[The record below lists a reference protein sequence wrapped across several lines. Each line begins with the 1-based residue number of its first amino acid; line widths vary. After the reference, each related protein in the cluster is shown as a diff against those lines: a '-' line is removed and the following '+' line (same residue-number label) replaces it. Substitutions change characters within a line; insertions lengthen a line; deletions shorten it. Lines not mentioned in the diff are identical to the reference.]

1 MSGAARSTGWWR
13 SLARPWLWAALV
25 AAFVPAAALLAWA
38 GGPEQITRLFVRHD
52 GTWAAIGAGRGAPAW
67 IQAFR
72 PFEML
77 DEAGNPVGYDVDLA
91 RRIAQTWGLEVEIVA
106 LGFDSLLDAVQ
117 AGKIDSIVSAL
128 PYDPRATREIAYSS
142 PYFEAGVRLAVRA
155 GSPISGVAGL
165 DGAAVAV
172 EWGSMSDMV
181 GRRLQREGSALELVP
196 YASADEAAAALAD
209 DPAIDALLADN
220 VTLRQTQGQ
229 GAAIDAAGPAL
240 ESNAYV
246 IASAREA
253 TTLHE
258 NIEQALATLERRTA
272 SLSSWRTAG
281 SAPRRHRH
289 RPTVH
294 CPHVSSATPSGTAFW
309 VLARKA
315 IVACIAGCRNFGAVS

>member
-1 MSGAARSTGWWR
+1 MSGAARSTGWRR
-13 SLARPWLWAALV
+13 SLSRPWLWAALV
-25 AAFVPAAALLAWA
+25 AALTLAAALLAWA

-52 GTWAAIGAGRGAPAW
+52 GTWAAMQARGTWRVGLDPS
-67 IQAFR
+67 FP

-91 RRIAQTWGLEVEIVA
+91 RRIAETWGLDVEIVA

-117 AGKIDSIVSAL
+117 AGRIDSVVSAL
-128 PYDPRATREIAYSS
+128 PYDPRVTREIAYSS

-155 GSPISGVAGL
+155 GSPITGVAGL
-165 DGAAVAV
+165 DGTAVAV

-220 VTLRQTQGQ
+220 VTLRQAQGQ
-229 GAAIDAAGPAL
+229 GAAVIAAGPAL

-246 IASAREA
+246 IASARQA
-253 TTLHE
+253 TVLHE
-258 NIEQALATLERRTA
+258 NIEQALATLR
-272 SLSSWRTAG
+272 AG
-281 SAPRRHRH
+281 
-289 RPTVH
+289 
-294 CPHVSSATPSGTAFW
+294 G
-309 VLARKA
+309 VLDELEDRW
-315 IVACIAGCRNFGAVS
+315 FGAAASSP

>member
-52 GTWAAIGAGRGAPAW
+52 GTWAAMQARGTWRVGLDPS
-67 IQAFR
+67 FP

-258 NIEQALATLERRTA
+258 NIEQALATLRA
-272 SLSSWRTAG
+272 DG
-281 SAPRRHRH
+281 
-289 RPTVH
+289 
-294 CPHVSSATPSGTAFW
+294 
-309 VLARKA
+309 VLVELEDRW
-315 IVACIAGCRNFGAVS
+315 FGAAASSP

>member
-1 MSGAARSTGWWR
+1 MSGATRSTGWRR

-25 AAFVPAAALLAWA
+25 AAFALAAALLAWA

-52 GTWAAIGAGRGAPAW
+52 GTWAAMQARGTWRVGLDPS
-67 IQAFR
+67 FP

-77 DEAGNPVGYDVDLA
+77 DEAGNPIGYDVDLA

-155 GSPISGVAGL
+155 GSPITGVAGL

-181 GRRLQREGSALELVP
+181 GRRLQREGAALELVP

-229 GAAIDAAGPAL
+229 GAAINAAGPAL

-258 NIEQALATLERRTA
+258 NIEQALATLRA
-272 SLSSWRTAG
+272 DG
-281 SAPRRHRH
+281 
-289 RPTVH
+289 
-294 CPHVSSATPSGTAFW
+294 
-309 VLARKA
+309 VLAELEDRW
-315 IVACIAGCRNFGAVS
+315 FGAAASSP

>member
-25 AAFVPAAALLAWA
+25 TAFALAAALLAWA

-52 GTWAAIGAGRGAPAW
+52 GTWAAMQARGTWRVGLDPS
-67 IQAFR
+67 FP

-117 AGKIDSIVSAL
+117 AGKIDSIFSAL
-128 PYDPRATREIAYSS
+128 PYDPRAPREIAYSS

-155 GSPISGVAGL
+155 GSPITGVAGL

-258 NIEQALATLERRTA
+258 NIEQALATLRA
-272 SLSSWRTAG
+272 DG
-281 SAPRRHRH
+281 
-289 RPTVH
+289 
-294 CPHVSSATPSGTAFW
+294 
-309 VLARKA
+309 VLVELEDRW
-315 IVACIAGCRNFGAVS
+315 FGAAASSP

>member
-1 MSGAARSTGWWR
+1 MSGAVRSTGWRR
-13 SLARPWLWAALV
+13 SVSRPWLWTALV
-25 AAFVPAAALLAWA
+25 AALALAAALLAWA

-52 GTWAAIGAGRGAPAW
+52 GTWAAMQARGTWRVGLDPS
-67 IQAFR
+67 FP

-91 RRIAQTWGLEVEIVA
+91 RRIAETWGLEVEIVA

-181 GRRLQREGSALELVP
+181 GRRLQREGSTLELVP

-209 DPAIDALLADN
+209 DPAIDALFADN
-220 VTLRQTQGQ
+220 VTLRQAQGQ

-253 TTLHE
+253 TVLHE
-258 NIEQALATLERRTA
+258 NIEQALATLR
-272 SLSSWRTAG
+272 AG
-281 SAPRRHRH
+281 
-289 RPTVH
+289 
-294 CPHVSSATPSGTAFW
+294 G
-309 VLARKA
+309 VLVELEDRW
-315 IVACIAGCRNFGAVS
+315 FGAAASSP

>member
-1 MSGAARSTGWWR
+1 MSGAARSAGWRR

-52 GTWAAIGAGRGAPAW
+52 GTWAAMQARGTWRVGLDPS
-67 IQAFR
+67 FP

-258 NIEQALATLERRTA
+258 NIEQALATLRA
-272 SLSSWRTAG
+272 DG
-281 SAPRRHRH
+281 
-289 RPTVH
+289 
-294 CPHVSSATPSGTAFW
+294 
-309 VLARKA
+309 VLVELEDRW
-315 IVACIAGCRNFGAVS
+315 FGAAASSP